1 MIRNLRRVLKLSLTY
16 CLLKVAHSQSSIDN
30 RCFLEGGGSTLS
42 FFVKE
47 SLPIGSIIGRLN
59 IQGKLSLLFEHYTL
73 GVIITNST
81 HHAGCKSNLL
91 LF

>member
-1 MIRNLRRVLKLSLTY
+1 MIHILKRVLKLLLLTH
-16 CLLKVAHSQSSIDN
+16 CLLTVAHSQSSVDN

-59 IQGKLSLLFEHYTL
+59 IQGKLLLFFEHNYT
-73 GVIITNST
+73 
-81 HHAGCKSNLL
+81 GCNNY
-91 LF
+91 

>member
-1 MIRNLRRVLKLSLTY
+1 MIHILKRVLKLLLTY
-16 CLLKVAHSQSSIDN
+16 CLLKVAHSQSNVDN

-59 IQGKLSLLFEHYTL
+59 IQGKLSLLFEHYKL
-73 GVIITNST
+73 GAIITNST
-81 HHAGCKSNLL
+81 RHGCKSNLL

>member
-1 MIRNLRRVLKLSLTY
+1 MIHILKRVLKLLLLTH
-16 CLLKVAHSQSSIDN
+16 CLLTVAHSQSSVDN

-59 IQGKLSLLFEHYTL
+59 IQGKPSLFFEHNFT
-73 GVIITNST
+73 
-81 HHAGCKSNLL
+81 GCNNY
-91 LF
+91 